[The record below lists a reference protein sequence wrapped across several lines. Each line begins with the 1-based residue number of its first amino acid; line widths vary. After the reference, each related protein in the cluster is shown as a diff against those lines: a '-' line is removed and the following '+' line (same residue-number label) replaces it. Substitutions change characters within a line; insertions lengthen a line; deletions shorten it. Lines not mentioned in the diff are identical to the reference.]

1 MLKNKDVNSTEHCN
15 LNRIKENSNGD
26 FIFLNE
32 IYSEF
37 LLELPKKMAAIQTFL
52 KEDKKEDILMICHNL
67 VGIFQIF
74 GMESSLI
81 ILQKIN
87 LQLLQKNGI
96 DKSIHK
102 QFEELK
108 FILNNVLLEIEME
121 LSKQR

>member
-1 MLKNKDVNSTEHCN
+1 MLKNKDVNSTEHFD
-15 LNRIKENSNGD
+15 LKRIKENSNGD
-26 FIFLNE
+26 VIFLNE

-37 LLELPKKMAAIQTFL
+37 LLALPKKMAAIQTFL
-52 KEDKKEDILMICHNL
+52 KEDKKEDILKICHNL
-67 VGIFQIF
+67 VGIFPIF

-87 LQLLQKNGI
+87 LQLLQNGI

-102 QFEELK
+102 QFEELE

-121 LSKQR
+121 LSKLG

>member
-15 LNRIKENSNGD
+15 LNRIKENSSGD

>member
-1 MLKNKDVNSTEHCN
+1 MLKNKDVNSTEHFD

-26 FIFLNE
+26 VIFLNE

-37 LLELPKKMAAIQTFL
+37 LLALPKKMAAIQTFL
-52 KEDKKEDILMICHNL
+52 KEDKKEDILKICHNL
-67 VGIFQIF
+67 VGIFPIF
-74 GMESSLI
+74 GMETSLI

-87 LQLLQKNGI
+87 LQLLQNGI

-102 QFEELK
+102 QFEELE

-121 LSKQR
+121 LSKLG